1 MGGAAMSAA
10 AMGGAAAA
18 VAAAIVATVTD
29 VYATIQLVR
38 GPPGL

>member
-10 AMGGAAAA
+10 AMGGAAA
-18 VAAAIVATVTD
+18 VAIAIVATVTD
-29 VYATIQLVR
+29 VHATIQLVR